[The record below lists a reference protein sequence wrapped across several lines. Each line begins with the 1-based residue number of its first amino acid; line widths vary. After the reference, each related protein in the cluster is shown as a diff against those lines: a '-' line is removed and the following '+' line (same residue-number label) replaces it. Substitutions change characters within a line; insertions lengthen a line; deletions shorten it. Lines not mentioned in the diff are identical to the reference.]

1 MYTVRKNTI
10 YMKVKSG
17 ISGNASNRFRRAIK
31 TWQKLRLD
39 FKFIFK
45 IHTLIG
51 CQEIFFLRGRWRV
64 SIYLKLL

>member
-39 FKFIFK
+39 FKFLFE
-45 IHTLIG
+45 TRSLIG
-51 CQEIFFLRGRWRV
+51 CQEMFLREGANE
-64 SIYLKLL
+64 SAFI

>member
-39 FKFIFK
+39 FKFLFETRSVIS
-45 IHTLIG
+45 
-51 CQEIFFLRGRWRV
+51 CQEMI
-64 SIYLKLL
+64 